1 MILGIVRKTVTATV
15 KHPVYEGRR
24 LLVVEKC
31 RPDWSPT
38 GSETLAVD
46 LVGAGIGDR
55 VMVLK
60 EGNSARAVFGTAPL
74 PLQEMV
80 VAIVDSVDIGTAS
93 HDEAWRT
100 TADSRA
106 AAQKEKRRVSR

>member
-1 MILGIVRKTVTATV
+1 MILGIVKKTVTATI

-31 RPDWSPT
+31 RPDWTPS
-38 GSETLAVD
+38 GSETLAID
-46 LVGAGIGDR
+46 LVQAGIGDR

-60 EGNSARAVFGTAPL
+60 EGNSARAIFGETQL

-80 VAIVDSVDIGTAS
+80 VAIVDSVDLYPDAHESSG
-93 HDEAWRT
+93 HGPPVK
-100 TADSRA
+100 
-106 AAQKEKRRVSR
+106 QKEKRRVSR